1 MVIGDALRGLLQR
14 ATLLNR
20 QTFKRRAQ
28 LMLRQFHRGGSFQ
41 RQAIKLARV
50 FEHGRIAALA
60 HIGEDGGHGRFQ
72 LFVGS
77 RLKCQQLNQLHIKIG
92 LFGRESFD
100 IHLPPIQL
108 VIHAY

>member
-1 MVIGDALRGLLQR
+1 MIVGHALRGLLQR
-14 ATLLNR
+14 AALFGR
-20 QTFKRRAQ
+20 QAVKRHAQ
-28 LMLRQFHRGGSFQ
+28 FIARQFQ
-41 RQAIKLARV
+41 RCGTRQWQAIKLARV
-50 FEHGRIAALA
+50 FQHGCVTALA
-60 HIGEDGGHGRFQ
+60 HIGKDAGHGRFQ

-92 LFGRESFD
+92 LFCRESFD